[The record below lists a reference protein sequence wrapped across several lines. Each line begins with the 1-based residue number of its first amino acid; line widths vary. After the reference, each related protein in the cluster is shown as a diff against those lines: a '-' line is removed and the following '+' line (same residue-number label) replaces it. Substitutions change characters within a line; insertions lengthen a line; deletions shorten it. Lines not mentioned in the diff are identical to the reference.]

1 MCVHSTEHSSLRQK
15 ECVKSSESEFPDCMS
30 LASGYILALHT
41 WATVIIFSS
50 VAQVWIYSKLGATP
64 MSVLSGL
71 LWMTMSGRSLYKMK
85 CAIQDRHHHMQEAA
99 RNIARIQAVSNEL
112 LHSHPMSIQCRV
124 MCHGSSLSVGIT
136 TFNTAAK
143 QIFRMDS
150 PCGIPLSLV
159 LQESSARFVNLM
171 TRALKENAS
180 SQRPVGGISFAS
192 ANLHALRFRS
202 VCGLFTAS
210 ATLVYLLDHTT
221 GEGVLFLGA
230 DIPKAWQQT
239 STSKE
244 VECNNYVVSARM
256 QACKESFSSDQ
267 EDWERNTA
275 PIVTWSSCLVETI
288 YFEA

>member
-1 MCVHSTEHSSLRQK
+1 
-15 ECVKSSESEFPDCMS
+15 
-30 LASGYILALHT
+30 LH
-41 WATVIIFSS
+41 
-50 VAQVWIYSKLGATP
+50 
-64 MSVLSGL
+64 VLSQRIHPGAPHVGNGDHIQQRGTGL
-71 LWMTMSGRSLYKMK
+71 DILEAGSNSHE
-85 CAIQDRHHHMQEAA
+85 CALRFAMDDYERKEPLQDEMCNTGPTSSHAGGCQKYRTNPGCQQ
-99 RNIARIQAVSNEL
+99 RTSTFPPYVNTVS
-112 LHSHPMSIQCRV
+112 
-124 MCHGSSLSVGIT
+124 CHVPWHSLSVCIT

-159 LQESSARFVNLM
+159 LQESSARFVNSM

-221 GEGVLFLGA
+221 AEGVLFLGA

-256 QACKESFSSDQ
+256 QTRKESFSSDQ
-267 EDWERNTA
+267 EDWERSTA

-288 YFEA
+288 YFQG